1 MGEINTD
8 MYKIRK
14 RSNNRYV
21 INIVLE
27 DNYFQTMPTTRS
39 PSKEELRVIRFREKI
54 DDIISYYA
62 DGTPNDQD

>member
-14 RSNNRYV
+14 RTNNRYV

-27 DNYFQTMPTTRS
+27 DNYFNEMPTTRS
-39 PSKEELRVIRFREKI
+39 PTNEELKFIKFREKI
-54 DDIISYYA
+54 DDIIDCYG
-62 DGTPNDQD
+62 DNPNGTK